1 MYIQR
6 AELWKHFDVE
16 KHYRGVYAV
25 WDLKETKKKKKK
37 IKENF
42 TVIPAS
48 NPISFSKGQKEMK
61 KKTKKNWEQRR
72 NAVAGLFFIKC
83 DVHFTHK

>member
-1 MYIQR
+1 MLRNTIEEFMQ
-6 AELWKHFDVE
+6 F
-16 KHYRGVYAV
+16 GT
-25 WDLKETKKKKKK
+25 LKRQKKKKKNK
-37 IKENF
+37 GKLYCY
-42 TVIPAS
+42 T
-48 NPISFSKGQKEMK
+48 SKQPNKFFKGSKRNEK